1 MNKQLKKY
9 ESILINI
16 GFTKSVEAVS
26 SYYFTK
32 GLVTTTLSKG
42 NLTIDFENGDTSIT
56 EDLGDGRFS
65 LHYLHPKEDLLTYL
79 LKISTK

>member
-16 GFTKSVEAVS
+16 GFTKSVDVD
-26 SYYFTK
+26 YYHYLGK
-32 GLVTTTLSKG
+32 GLVTTSLSKG

-56 EDLGDGRFS
+56 EDLGDGKFS

>member
-1 MNKQLKKY
+1 MNKQLKNY

-16 GFTKSVEAVS
+16 GFTKSVEVD
-26 SYYFTK
+26 YYHYFGK
-32 GLVTTTLSKG
+32 PILTTSLTKG